1 MRAHLCYVGCMIHP
15 NQCSLVTLTD
25 RLGPPRPTL
34 GSVFSSAHRLWL
46 NEDALGEY
54 KKLSSVPGYLGS
66 DRRTFNSHKTFLDHP
81 VSHLRSYSF
90 R

>member
-1 MRAHLCYVGCMIHP
+1 LKLGCCFWWGVQLATVFIWR
-15 NQCSLVTLTD
+15 QVTV
-25 RLGPPRPTL
+25 GPPRPTL